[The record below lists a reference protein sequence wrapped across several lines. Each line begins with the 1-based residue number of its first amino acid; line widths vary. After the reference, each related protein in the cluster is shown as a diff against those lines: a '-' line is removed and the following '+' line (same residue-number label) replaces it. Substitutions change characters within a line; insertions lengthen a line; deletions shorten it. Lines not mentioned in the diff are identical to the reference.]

1 VFDEEADMT
10 KWRKAFE
17 AGRPSEWDTEY
28 GREYSFG
35 PPATDEQLAAAEAA
49 LGIPLPADVREM
61 LSEFNGVW
69 YTIEVD
75 RREGYE
81 PAILYL
87 DIEHMSVKV
96 PEYFADCGNPLPP
109 ETELRKVVFVR
120 QSNGF
125 GDLWGVCAADVA
137 GHRVG
142 TIVKLDHEVGE
153 LEACASSLFEFVRD
167 HK

>member
-1 VFDEEADMT
+1 MG
-10 KWRKAFE
+10 KWQEAFE
-17 AGRPSEWDTEY
+17 HGRPSEWDAEY

-35 PPATDEQLAAAEAA
+35 PPATKEELTTAEAS
-49 LGIPLPADVREM
+49 LGARLPADVREM

-81 PAILYL
+81 PSILYL
-87 DIEHMSVKV
+87 DIKHMTAEV
-96 PEYFADCGNPLPP
+96 PEYFRTCGNELPP
-109 ETELRKVVFVR
+109 EADLRKVVFVR

-125 GDLWGVCAADVA
+125 GDLWGVCLEDVA
-137 GHRVG
+137 GFRAGQV
-142 TIVKLDHEVGE
+142 VRLDHEVGE
-153 LEACASSLFEFVRD
+153 LEACAASLYELVRD